1 VVVARFDTDTLDE
14 VIDVLD
20 LFYRDRRPGSGLPVM
35 SRTGRQLTVRWFA
48 GTGHD
53 NYLHVLADVDGR
65 YVLGPQIWPWILSG
79 EEIPGHDPTCLR
91 GGTRRSWNGCPR
103 PGSPPPTPTL
113 TFVDLHLV
121 MCRAPYAVICVLCWA
136 CDVCRGI
143 EPLRLPFG
151 APGSEPDDPPAPG
164 FVHAS
169 TSATCSASSL
179 SPADRPPN
187 SSAG

>member
-103 PGSPPPTPTL
+103 PGSPPPTPTSPAIG
-113 TFVDLHLV
+113 
-121 MCRAPYAVICVLCWA
+121 CRWSAQPSR
-136 CDVCRGI
+136 CR
-143 EPLRLPFG
+143 
-151 APGSEPDDPPAPG
+151 
-164 FVHAS
+164 
-169 TSATCSASSL
+169 T
-179 SPADRPPN
+179 PADRR
-187 SSAG
+187 SSHPTAPTAVSCGCPHPATP